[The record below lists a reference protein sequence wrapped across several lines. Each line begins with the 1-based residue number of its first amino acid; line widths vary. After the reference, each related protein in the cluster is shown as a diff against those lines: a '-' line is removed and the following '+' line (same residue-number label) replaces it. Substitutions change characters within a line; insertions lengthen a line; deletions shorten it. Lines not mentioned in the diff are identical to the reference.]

1 MIYRNYLH
9 AGHMCVHQLYKVFY
23 SDNLPKVHIC
33 NLQLIISIRP
43 SVIRENFLQPLL
55 LSEVT
60 NVDTTLVYTY
70 ILSLFTRRR
79 CPSLVTSN
87 LFFDLGCGKVWFN
100 QINLE
105 SMKYP
110 DKCSPDLFDYLSH
123 TKMKMAMLC
132 GWRSCEMSGVDS
144 VFGQREFAFQRGEG
158 REREG
163 RGEKREMAFSTTMM
177 TYLGNDA
184 RALNAVAESLTLFRI
199 SSPAHAV
206 PFFYA
211 IALTESSLSLSLAME
226 AQIRVHSLR
235 VISPI
240 NVYS

>member
-9 AGHMCVHQLYKVFY
+9 TGHMCVYQLYKVFY

-70 ILSLFTRRR
+70 ILSLLTRGW

-132 GWRSCEMSGVDS
+132 GWQSCEMSGVDS

-158 REREG
+158 RERGKEEERREKWHLARQWWSTWVMMLGLKCGG
-163 RGEKREMAFSTTMM
+163 RVPYTVQDQ
-177 TYLGNDA
+177 LPCA
-184 RALNAVAESLTLFRI
+184 RGTLLLRHR
-199 SSPAHAV
+199 PHRK
-206 PFFYA
+206 
-211 IALTESSLSLSLAME
+211 LSLSL
-226 AQIRVHSLR
+226 
-235 VISPI
+235 
-240 NVYS
+240 